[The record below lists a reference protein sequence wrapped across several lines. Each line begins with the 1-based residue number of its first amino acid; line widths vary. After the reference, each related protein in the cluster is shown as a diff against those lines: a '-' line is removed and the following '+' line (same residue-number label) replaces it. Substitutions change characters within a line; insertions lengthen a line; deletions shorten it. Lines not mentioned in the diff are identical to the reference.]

1 MNRFNTIQYP
11 TPRKKRPSLYRISHR
26 HHNPPSPSPPGE
38 RRVTLSLLDREEG
51 TPILVNSYSE
61 RDESRGPSRSLPLK
75 LSRYTPVNI
84 VRKPPSS
91 DMEVTSSVTLNPLK
105 RINDAVRTA
114 VVKVT

>member
-1 MNRFNTIQYP
+1 MAVSI
-11 TPRKKRPSLYRISHR
+11 KKNSSCPNR
-26 HHNPPSPSPPGE
+26 HHLGPSPPNG
-38 RRVTLSLLDREEG
+38 RRVRLSLLVREEEG
-51 TPILVNSYSE
+51 TPILANSYSD

-75 LSRYTPVNI
+75 LSRYTPVNM